1 MFQKSLL
8 FIFGFFAAISLQAQK
23 INLTKEQMLKGAPHQ
38 VTKPLPYFLMWE
50 DAENFIVAKKENSF
64 SSYKKYRINVKTDNC
79 VKELYAN
86 QDLYL
91 KKKPSIWSFKDN
103 KHGVSIKELFK
114 K

>member
-1 MFQKSLL
+1 MNKVLLIVGLLVLTATNANASIFAKKKSGRTC
-8 FIFGFFAAISLQAQK
+8 IVC
-23 INLTKEQMLKGAPHQ
+23 KEQMAWSDGHLVQFKNQ
-38 VTKPLPYFLMWE
+38 L
-50 DAENFIVAKKENSF
+50 DADGKHKVVI
-64 SSYKKYRINVKTDNC
+64 VKTDNC

>member
-1 MFQKSLL
+1 MKKLL
-8 FIFGFFAAISLQAQK
+8 IVGLLVLTATNIQAGIFSKKKPGRTCIVCKQ
-23 INLTKEQMLKGAPHQ
+23 QMAWSDGHMVEFKNQL
-38 VTKPLPYFLMWE
+38 
-50 DAENFIVAKKENSF
+50 DADGKHKVVI
-64 SSYKKYRINVKTDNC
+64 VKTDNC

-91 KKKPSIWSFKDN
+91 KKKSSIWSFKHN

>member
-1 MFQKSLL
+1 MNKVLLIVGLLVLTATNANASIFVKKKSGRTC
-8 FIFGFFAAISLQAQK
+8 IVCKQ
-23 INLTKEQMLKGAPHQ
+23 QMAWSDGHLVQFKNQ
-38 VTKPLPYFLMWE
+38 L
-50 DAENFIVAKKENSF
+50 DADGKHKVVI
-64 SSYKKYRINVKTDNC
+64 VKTDNC